1 MPRVIGIDPG
11 TVSLDVLGLDDG
23 RLVLDASWPTAGI
36 TADPTPLLQALRAG
50 GPVDL
55 VAGPSGYGLPLV
67 PAAAASEDDL
77 RLAVLAAPGE
87 GGGIGGL
94 RRLARALADTGIPM
108 VFLPGV
114 IHLDSVPAHRKLNRV
129 DLGTADKLCAAALGI
144 ATQAGRLGIAPAEAS
159 FILLELGGAFTAA
172 LAVDRGRIVD
182 GIGGTSGPIGWR
194 AGGAWDGE
202 VAFLAGAVDKAML
215 FAGGAEDAAARFGR
229 DVADEAYLEGAVR
242 TALALTAAVARP
254 REILVSGRHADRLI
268 PGLAPR
274 LAHVAPVVRLRGRA
288 TTAKEG
294 AEGAAI
300 LADGLCG
307 GSHAPLVDALG
318 LRACR
323 GTVLDHLLVVPPA
336 RARQRLGLAV
346 A

>member
-11 TVSLDVLGLDDG
+11 TVSLDVVGLHDG
-23 RLVLDASWPTAGI
+23 RLALDASWPTAAV
-36 TADPTPLLQALRAG
+36 TADPAPLVAALLAA

-67 PAAAASEDDL
+67 PAATATDDDL

-129 DLGTADKLCAAALGI
+129 DLGTADKLCATALGI
-144 ATQAGRLGIAPAEAS
+144 ATQADRLGIPAADTS

-172 LAVDRGRIVD
+172 VAVDRGRVVD
-182 GIGGTSGPIGWR
+182 GIGGTSGPIGRR
-194 AGGAWDGE
+194 ASGGWDGE
-202 VAFLAGAVDKAML
+202 VAFLAGSVDKAML
-215 FAGGAEDAAARFGR
+215 FAGGADDAATRFGGA
-229 DVADEAYLEGAVR
+229 VGEEAYLEGAAR
-242 TALALTAAVARP
+242 AALALTTAVPRP
-254 REILVSGRHADRLI
+254 REILLSGRHADACL
-268 PGLAPR
+268 PELARR
-274 LAHVAPVVRLRGRA
+274 LAHVAPVTRLRGRA
-288 TTAKEG
+288 AVAKEG

-307 GSHAPLVDALG
+307 GSHAPLVEALG